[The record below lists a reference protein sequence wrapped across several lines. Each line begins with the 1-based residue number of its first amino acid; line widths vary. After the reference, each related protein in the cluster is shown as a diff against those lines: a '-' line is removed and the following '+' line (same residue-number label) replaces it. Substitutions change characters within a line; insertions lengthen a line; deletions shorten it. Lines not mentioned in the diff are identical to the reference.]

1 MLQTENSLY
10 DLIEFHHL
18 MIKEV
23 KTKKTLRRELEDE
36 INQFLKSG
44 GEIKHI
50 DKGIS
55 GKEIGA
61 NLNGKNITF
70 DSSGQQTRT
79 PLTDEIKALDE
90 RKNKKPE
97 KPSEKK
103 PTKKI
108 IYDDFG
114 EPLREIWE

>member
-1 MLQTENSLY
+1 
-10 DLIEFHHL
+10 

-23 KTKKTLRRELEDE
+23 KTKKVVRQELDDE
-36 INQFLKSG
+36 INRFLKKG
-44 GEIKHI
+44 GAIEYIE
-50 DKGIS
+50 KGIS

-61 NLNGKNITF
+61 NLNGKTINF
-70 DSSGQQTRT
+70 DNSGQQTRT
-79 PLTDEIKALDE
+79 PLTEEVNALEE
-90 RKNKKPE
+90 RKKQKPE
-97 KPSEKK
+97 KNVRKK